1 MFSLHLIAIV
11 TMYSLYTLYKTI
23 THTAT
28 SVDVAFSLIN
38 HGWLRPCWSRVEQ
51 SLRAVAQQASVKSN
65 LTLNSCCV
73 PLSTLPNLE
82 CGTSFMYS
90 FQYAS
95 YLCLSWTSASC
106 SMFSFPA
113 SAHVSAFCPRTCSAG
128 RRGRWPD
135 QMKVENLSEVDQE
148 SSFLSTV
155 IPDPL
160 CPGCP
165 MVLFEESLPISSSS
179 WMEKIALC

>member
-1 MFSLHLIAIV
+1 
-11 TMYSLYTLYKTI
+11 MYSLYTLYKAI

-51 SLRAVAQQASVKSN
+51 SLRAVAQQASAKTN

-82 CGTSFMYS
+82 CGTSFMYP

-106 SMFSFPA
+106 SMFSFLA

-135 QMKVENLSEVDQE
+135 QMKIWMKLTYVV
-148 SSFLSTV
+148 FWSTA

-160 CPGCP
+160 FPGCQKI
-165 MVLFEESLPISSSS
+165 LFEESLPISSSS